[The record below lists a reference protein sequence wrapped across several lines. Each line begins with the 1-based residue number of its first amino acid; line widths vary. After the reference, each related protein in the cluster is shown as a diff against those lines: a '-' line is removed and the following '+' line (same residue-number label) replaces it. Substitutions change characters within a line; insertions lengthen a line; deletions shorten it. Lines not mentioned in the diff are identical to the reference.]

1 MRSKSAQVPKRS
13 QGRLQEGCKMHY
25 SEELIKQVLNI
36 GISLTVEK
44 DREKLLYHI
53 LDYSMEIAN
62 ADAGTLYI
70 LKEGFLHFAI
80 MRTISMHVERVFE
93 GGDAADSIPPVP
105 LKEENICAYCAMH
118 KKVLNIEDV
127 YDSDEFN
134 FAGPKKYD
142 AMTGYHTGSMVA
154 IPLVDQDEK
163 VLGVIQLIN
172 SLDENNNIVPFA
184 QDLMDIL
191 MSLASQA
198 SIALSNM
205 QYREDLQAQMWSFTE
220 AMTEAIDSRT
230 PYNASHSRNVAK
242 YVGILAD
249 YINELHEAGK
259 TEDAFNTQRKDSL
272 LMGAYLHDIGKM
284 AVPTAVMNKAKR
296 LGKGT
301 EKIEQRLRA
310 IALEAKI
317 DLLQG
322 SIDEAAYEAELARE
336 EKAIAIANKANEAG
350 FLTDD
355 LLGEL
360 KEVLEAAYI
369 TGEGRE
375 LPYFTEEERG
385 FLQIRKGTLTDDER
399 KIMES
404 HASVT
409 KRILSKV
416 YFGEY
421 FANSPIWAAQHHE
434 CLDGS
439 GYPDHLKA
447 EDLALESRMMAVADI
462 CDALLATD
470 RPYKK
475 PMPKE
480 KAFAIMHDMAAHGK
494 LEDRLVTYLEEALAK
509 NEP

>member
-1 MRSKSAQVPKRS
+1 
-13 QGRLQEGCKMHY
+13 MHY

-44 DREKLLYHI
+44 DREKLLSHI
-53 LDYSMEIAN
+53 LNYSMEIAN

-70 LKEGFLHFAI
+70 LKDGFLHFAI
-80 MRTISMHVERVFE
+80 MRTISMHVDRVFE
-93 GGDAADSIPPVP
+93 GGDEADSIPPVP

-127 YDSDEFN
+127 YNSDEFN

-172 SLDENNNIVPFA
+172 SLDENGQIIPFA
-184 QDLMDIL
+184 PDLMEIL

-205 QYREDLQAQMWSFTE
+205 SYREDLQAQMWSFTE

-259 TEDAFNTQRKDSL
+259 TEDVFNTQRKDSL

-296 LGKGT
+296 LGNGT
-301 EKIEQRLRA
+301 EEIEQRLAA
-310 IALEAKI
+310 IALHAKI

-322 SIDEAAYEAELARE
+322 TIGEDAYNEELARE
-336 EKAIAIANKANEAG
+336 QRAIELAGKANEAG
-350 FLTDD
+350 FLNDELLAD
-355 LLGEL
+355 LQGILTATYTCGDGT
-360 KEVLEAAYI
+360 V
-369 TGEGRE
+369 
-375 LPYFTEEERG
+375 LPYFTENEQS

-399 KIMES
+399 RIMES

-421 FANSPIWAAQHHE
+421 FAKSPIWAAQHHE

-439 GYPDHLKA
+439 GYPEHLKA
-447 EDLALESRMMAVADI
+447 EDLELESRMMAVADI

-509 NEP
+509 PPEEAAN